1 MITHYV
7 VEFDH
12 EKNEWRV
19 GDDSTVWFI
28 ADTVGGLTWK
38 DNEVDWLSL
47 SEAEMVLL
55 RADLA
60 WRLNRKDYL
69 ND

>member
-19 GDDSTVWFI
+19 GDEATDLFI
-28 ADTVGGLTWK
+28 GNIMNGLTWS
-38 DNEVDWLSL
+38 DNEVDWLRL

-55 RADLA
+55 RADLK
-60 WRLNRKDYL
+60 WRLERKDYL